1 MAIVFIV
8 KRHTVYQDYHS
19 PSIDKIIY
27 SLAIL
32 RTLIVPL
39 SIFASFMFVSSLTLV
54 SVLHSYSALTAF
66 EAINNIRN

>member
-8 KRHTVYQDYHS
+8 KHHTVYQDYHS

-32 RTLIVPL
+32 RTLITRL
-39 SIFASFMFVSSLTLV
+39 SIFASFMLVSSLTLV
-54 SVLHSYSALTAF
+54 SVLHSYSAMTAF